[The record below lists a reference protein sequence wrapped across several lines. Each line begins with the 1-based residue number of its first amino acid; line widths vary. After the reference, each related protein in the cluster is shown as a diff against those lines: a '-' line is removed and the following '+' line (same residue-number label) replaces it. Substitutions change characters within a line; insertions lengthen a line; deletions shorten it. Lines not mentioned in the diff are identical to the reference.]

1 MTPHM
6 ATDTG
11 PIPEHDAGLRVAA
24 GAMHDAAAQGKG
36 PKGPGLCSELALLPP
51 QRCCKAIPLSG
62 AAASAAPAGTGNLAG
77 GWVWQCFFF
86 FAPHFLP
93 LSVSLSTKDSVYF
106 GAGNAAREG
115 PTLISA
121 KLRRKKVLRSRPPR
135 RSALRGAGA
144 AAAARAR
151 PQSVSLLRAGAVPRR
166 VLRVPRR
173 VLSSVPHR
181 WGVLRACGAHR
192 VPFPGLW
199 VPGP

>member
-1 MTPHM
+1 MTPGCGWQP
-6 ATDTG
+6 G
-11 PIPEHDAGLRVAA
+11 PCTMLLHRGRVRRVRAFALSSPCSHCSAAARPFPRAGLQRARRLPALEILPAA
-24 GAMHDAAAQGKG
+24 GFG
-36 PKGPGLCSELALLPP
+36 
-51 QRCCKAIPLSG
+51 
-62 AAASAAPAGTGNLAG
+62 SA
-77 GWVWQCFFF
+77 FFF

-192 VPFPGLW
+192 VPFPRLW

>member
-1 MTPHM
+1 MTPGCGWQP
-6 ATDTG
+6 G
-11 PIPEHDAGLRVAA
+11 PCTMLLQRGRVRAFALSSPCSHRRAAARPFPRAGLQRARRLPALEILPAA
-24 GAMHDAAAQGKG
+24 GFG
-36 PKGPGLCSELALLPP
+36 
-51 QRCCKAIPLSG
+51 
-62 AAASAAPAGTGNLAG
+62 SA
-77 GWVWQCFFF
+77 VFFCFFF

-93 LSVSLSTKDSVYF
+93 LSASLSTKDSVYF

-151 PQSVSLLRAGAVPRR
+151 PQSVSLLRAGAVPHR

-181 WGVLRACGAHR
+181 WGVLRACGAHHR
-192 VPFPGLW
+192 APFPGLR
-199 VPGP
+199 VPGL